1 MAGFFVGVFT
11 IFLAGIIVML
21 LFERRFLR
29 VPLLERAIL
38 IFGTGIMVVSAL
50 FAIVY

>member
-1 MAGFFVGVFT
+1 MAGFFLGIFT
-11 IFLAGIIVML
+11 MFLAGMIILL

-29 VPLLERAIL
+29 VSLLERAIL

-50 FAIVY
+50 FAIVF